1 MKKEKVLLLS
11 IDTSDSNEIK
21 VSITRNEKVYEK
33 KELMGLAKSQR
44 LLPLIAETLK
54 ELRLS
59 PTDITEIQVATG
71 PGSFTGVRVGVS
83 VANTLTW
90 LLGIPVNEKKN
101 QLAEP
106 IYS

>member
-1 MKKEKVLLLS
+1 MKKKKLVLS
-11 IDTSDSNEIK
+11 IDTSDREEITI
-21 VSITRNEKVYEK
+21 SIALDGKKYEK
-33 KELMGLAKSQR
+33 KELMGIAKSQR